1 MLSQVL
7 SRCIL
12 SAQFWHG
19 SKVEALV
26 AAVAA
31 KESAALPFV
40 IPSSQL
46 ACGKLRE
53 K

>member
-1 MLSQVL
+1 MDGL
-7 SRCIL
+7 
-12 SAQFWHG
+12 
-19 SKVEALV
+19 K
-26 AAVAA
+26 AVPFNAVWPA
-31 KESAALPFV
+31 TSLHESTALPFV